1 MSDYF
6 GAMGTALYSK
16 LAGGTALISALG
28 GTAIYANQAPDNTS
42 LPYVV
47 YSHMA
52 GGPQNIIPVDLR
64 SDLWYARA
72 YASTN
77 ALANR
82 LDGHIS
88 DLLHK
93 GSLSVSGWTTFWM
106 VREESISL
114 IETLPDGEK
123 IYTAGGTYRIRLSE

>member
-16 LAGGTALISALG
+16 LASGTALTAALG
-28 GTAIYANQAPDNTS
+28 GTAIYYNQAPDKTS

-47 YSHMA
+47 YSHQA
-52 GGPQNIIPVDLR
+52 GGPQNVIPVDLR
-64 SDLWYARA
+64 SDLWYVRG
-72 YASTN
+72 YASTQGT
-77 ALANR
+77 ANI

-93 GSLSVSGWTTFWM
+93 GSLSVSGWTTFWCM
-106 VREESISL
+106 REESISL
-114 IETLPDGEK
+114 IENLPNGVK
-123 IYTAGGTYRIRLSE
+123 VYTAGGTYRIRLSE